1 MVKYISI
8 LLSSLVFSIVVELVR
23 KEKLT
28 FKYAFGWIS
37 LSLLAIVF
45 AVFDHVLFALS
56 DALGFALPSNFIFF
70 ALICVLVLMSLVMTI
85 FLCQQNRRNDT
96 MAQKIGILQHEI
108 ERLESKEQS
117 LNDQKQEIK

>member
-1 MVKYISI
+1 MMVKYIAV
-8 LLSSLVFSIVVELVR
+8 LLPSVIFLIVVELVR

-37 LSLLAIVF
+37 ISLLAIVL
-45 AVFDHVLFALS
+45 AIFDHVLFALS
-56 DALGFALPSNFIFF
+56 EALGFVLPSNFIFF
-70 ALICVLVLMSLVMTI
+70 ALIGVLVLMSLVMTI

-108 ERLESKEQS
+108 ERLENKLQD
-117 LNDQKQEIK
+117 LKD